1 MQTAYAEAKLSL
13 PVLART
19 AWTSCQCRVPPADP
33 RSGSLEPTSPRSVEA
48 CLRLGVEPSELRH
61 VPMEWFLHVEHGD
74 HELADIA
81 YKHCE
86 TIRTVRLAAVASMNS
101 WAGLMQLAAAGQ
113 TVQSAAAEHAQA
125 CRGHSGGSCVEAA
138 GASHHK

>member
-1 MQTAYAEAKLSL
+1 M
-13 PVLART
+13 
-19 AWTSCQCRVPPADP
+19 CRVPPADP

-86 TIRTVRLAAVASMNS
+86 TIRTVGFAAVARLNRR
-101 WAGLMQLAAAGQ
+101 AGLIQLASAGQ
-113 TVQSAAAEHAQA
+113 TVHCTAAEHVQA
-125 CRGHSGGSCVEAA
+125 TEVDAGGSFVEAA
-138 GASHHK
+138 GASHDM

>member
-1 MQTAYAEAKLSL
+1 M
-13 PVLART
+13 
-19 AWTSCQCRVPPADP
+19 
-33 RSGSLEPTSPRSVEA
+33 EA

-86 TIRTVRLAAVASMNS
+86 TIRTVRLAAVASLKLS
-101 WAGLMQLAAAGQ
+101 SALLHDWLGLP
-113 TVQSAAAEHAQA
+113 
-125 CRGHSGGSCVEAA
+125 
-138 GASHHK
+138 